1 MAANDNDRQEKQRC
15 YKCGGATRL
24 YNRVHDPQSRNT
36 FDLYE
41 CPACDL
47 ITSHQISER

>member
-1 MAANDNDRQEKQRC
+1 MAANDNDRLQPPRC

-24 YNRVHDPQSRNT
+24 YNRVRDPQSRNT
-36 FDLYE
+36 FDLFE

-47 ITSHQISER
+47 VTSHLVSRQ